1 MKKPI
6 LAACIAGGVLL
17 AAGGCV
23 FAFVPGLFTYL
34 RVKIKY
40 DNIDRTIP
48 QFERVSVPENFVE
61 YSVRGLT
68 LSVPETYELND
79 SGMSFVGS
87 DGKTRLFITQH
98 DMLETAALLSEYGAD
113 DLYDT
118 KQFSDAEYRHYFET
132 VGAPVP
138 SDADARTDDLWYS
151 KGTLQASDCLKLRGT
166 DRKVFAEYALT
177 KEESWNMEETWSLPV
192 TGAVGYVSEST
203 ADLTSSIAANTVC
216 IYPDARR
223 SEKIMVVLRVQD
235 PQTAKQIISSI
246 QLAT

>member
-17 AAGGCV
+17 AAGGCI

-166 DRKVFAEYALT
+166 DRKIFAEYALT
-177 KEESWNMEETWSLPV
+177 KEESWNMEETWSLPLS
-192 TGAVGYVSEST
+192 GAVCYVSEST
-203 ADLTSSIAANTVC
+203 AALTASIAGNTVC
-216 IYPDARR
+216 IYPDDSR
-223 SEKIMVVLRVQD
+223 SEEISVILRVQD

>member
-17 AAGGCV
+17 AAGGCI

-34 RVKIKY
+34 HVKIKY

-118 KQFSDAEYRHYFET
+118 KQFSDAE
-132 VGAPVP
+132 
-138 SDADARTDDLWYS
+138 
-151 KGTLQASDCLKLRGT
+151 
-166 DRKVFAEYALT
+166 
-177 KEESWNMEETWSLPV
+177 
-192 TGAVGYVSEST
+192 
-203 ADLTSSIAANTVC
+203 
-216 IYPDARR
+216 
-223 SEKIMVVLRVQD
+223 
-235 PQTAKQIISSI
+235 
-246 QLAT
+246 